1 MSENNNE
8 KKPVASFGKTQRQEI
23 NLQNPQPAGN
33 EDDTLTEDEQANI
46 AKGLNKD
53 GSAKAAPAALTEDQK
68 KANLAAGL
76 NEDGSAKTIELTA
89 EQKKAN
95 LDKGL
100 NEDGSAKIIELT
112 AEQKKAN
119 LDKGLNEDGSE
130 KVVLTADQKLD
141 NLAKGLNEDG
151 TARTAP
157 LSKEQIEALHKREF
171 PTPKE
176 LTAEEKKQAEDDL
189 DKKRLD
195 WFVAHGGTVDSY
207 AAMKIVA
214 TSDLT
219 QLSEKELEKE
229 LTDAGFN
236 EEEKK
241 ILRAERYYQ
250 LDEEAIE
257 SLADEKEKELA
268 RKKRDFGTK
277 KLNAKATHK
286 QKLAVGFFENI
297 DKALKAEA
305 DEAATEIADEKELAQ
320 KVDSHFQTI
329 NGKITLQMGK
339 TADNVDIAPIE
350 LDADVTAGIIAEVK
364 DLLKTTDKR
373 NKFLYNEDGNLNI
386 ANLSEILIRNKVLEA
401 AANKSYLKGVSDNTA
416 AFEEIF
422 PIRDRNA
429 LNITHQNGNN
439 GKVKG
444 KIASFGK
451 SQRANMPATT

>member
-1 MSENNNE
+1 MSTEEKKIASMGKVQRVEFSNNN
-8 KKPVASFGKTQRQEI
+8 AA
-23 NLQNPQPAGN
+23 QPGN
-33 EDDTLTEDEQANI
+33 EDDNLTEDEQANI

-53 GSAKAAPAALTEDQK
+53 GSAKLSADEQ
-68 KANLAAGL
+68 ANVDKGL
-76 NEDGSAKTIELTA
+76 NPDGSAKLSA
-89 EQKKAN
+89 EEQAN
-95 LDKGL
+95 VDKGL
-100 NEDGSAKIIELT
+100 NPDGSAKAQEYT
-112 AEQKKAN
+112 DAEKENIA
-119 LDKGLNEDGSE
+119 KGLNPDGSA
-130 KVVLTADQKLD
+130 KAPLTDDQKLD

-151 TARTAP
+151 TTRTEP
-157 LSKEQIEALHKREF
+157 LSKAQIEALHKREF
-171 PTPKE
+171 PEQKE
-176 LTAEEKKQAEDDL
+176 LTAEEKKQAEDAL

-195 WFVAHGGTVDSY
+195 WFVANGGTVDSY

-219 QLSEKELEKE
+219 QLSEKELEAE
-229 LTDAGFN
+229 LTAAGFN

-257 SLADEKEKELA
+257 SLTDEKEKELA
-268 RKKRDFGTK
+268 RKKKDFGTK
-277 KLNAKATHK
+277 KLNGKAAHK

-305 DEAATEIADEKELAQ
+305 DEAAADIADEKELAQ
-320 KVDSHFQTI
+320 KVDSHFKTI
-329 NGKITLQMGK
+329 AGKVTLKMGETTDK
-339 TADNVDIAPIE
+339 VAIPDLV
-350 LDADVTAGIIAEVK
+350 LDTDVTAPIIAEVHE
-364 DLLKTTDKR
+364 LLKTTDKR
-373 NKFLYNEDGNLNI
+373 NKFLYNEDGSLNI

-451 SQRANMPATT
+451 SQRAGQPATT